1 MKPSINLLFALS
13 VILSTSAYAQ
23 SWEQQQQMYNQK
35 SNLEAELFI
44 QREEME
50 QQQRENER
58 IMEDQR
64 EAIQDQQQAIDQQRR
79 ELETLSDKQ
88 DQYSDY

>member
-1 MKPSINLLFALS
+1 MHKPIYIYRSRHNIYYFR
-13 VILSTSAYAQ
+13 
-23 SWEQQQQMYNQK
+23 WPNQK

-58 IMEDQR
+58 IMEEQR
-64 EAIQDQQQAIDQQRR
+64 EAIEKQQDAIEEQRR
-79 ELETLSDKQ
+79 ELNVLSGTQ